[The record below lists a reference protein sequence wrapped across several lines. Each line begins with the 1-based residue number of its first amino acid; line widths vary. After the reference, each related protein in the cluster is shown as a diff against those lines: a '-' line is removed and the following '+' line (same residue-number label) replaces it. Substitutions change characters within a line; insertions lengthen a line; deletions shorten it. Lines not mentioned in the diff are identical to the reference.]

1 VVSQDQRGHP
11 RTRLEV
17 TIELVTKDGYRT
29 EAKTWNI
36 SDGGTFVEL
45 TQSQKQHF
53 NLGTQVRSQVKG
65 LPMEAPVVMMRVV
78 RHAPSGVGLRIMES
92 QPG

>member
-1 VVSQDQRGHP
+1 MSQDQRGHP

-17 TIELVTKDGYRT
+17 TIELVTREGYRT

-45 TQSQKQHF
+45 TPTQKQHF
-53 NLGTQVRSQVKG
+53 NLGTQVRSQVLG
-65 LPMEAPVVMMRVV
+65 LPMPAPVVMMRVV
-78 RHAPSGVGLRIMES
+78 RHAPSGIGLKIIES
-92 QPG
+92 P

>member
-1 VVSQDQRGHP
+1 MVSRDQRGHP

-17 TIELVTKDGYRT
+17 TIELVTRDGYRT

-45 TQSQKQHF
+45 TPSQKQHF
-53 NLGTQVRSQVKG
+53 NLGTQVRSQVQG
-65 LPMEAPVVMMRVV
+65 LPMPAPVVMMRVV
-78 RHAPSGVGLRIMES
+78 RHAPSGIGLKIIS
-92 QPG
+92 D

>member
-1 VVSQDQRGHP
+1 MSQDQRGHP

-17 TIELVTKDGYRT
+17 TIELVTREGYRT

-45 TQSQKQHF
+45 TPTQKQHF
-53 NLGTQVRSQVKG
+53 NLGTQVRSQVLG
-65 LPMEAPVVMMRVV
+65 LPMPAPVVMMRVV
-78 RHAPSGVGLRIMES
+78 RHAPSGIGLKIIES
-92 QPG
+92 T

>member
-1 VVSQDQRGHP
+1 MSQDQRGHP

-17 TIELVTKDGYRT
+17 TIELVTRDGYRT

-45 TQSQKQHF
+45 TAAQKQHF

-65 LPMEAPVVMMRVV
+65 LPMPAPVVMMRVV
-78 RHAPSGVGLRIMES
+78 RHAPSGIGLKIIET
-92 QPG
+92 P